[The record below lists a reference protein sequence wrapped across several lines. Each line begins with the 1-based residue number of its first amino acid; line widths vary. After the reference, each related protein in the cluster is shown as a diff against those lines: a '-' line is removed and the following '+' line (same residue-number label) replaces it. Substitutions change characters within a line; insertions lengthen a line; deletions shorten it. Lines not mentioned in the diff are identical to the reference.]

1 MKRTIIAL
9 LAVALFASC
18 QKEDENGALGGF
30 WKILEIEKPDGSIE
44 NTVEES
50 RFWGIQLN
58 LLELPP
64 TENSKVYHYCRFSH
78 VGDSLFVQTI
88 NANSNLQ
95 EFGIYDN
102 KNERYKVEQL
112 SDRRMVL
119 RSKYAKIRFRKF

>member
-1 MKRTIIAL
+1 MKKVIIAL
-9 LAVALFASC
+9 LAAALFASC

-30 WKILEIEKPDGSIE
+30 WKILEIETPDGSIE
-44 NTVEES
+44 NTTNES

-58 LLELPP
+58 LLEIRP
-64 TENSKVYHYCRFSH
+64 TENSKYYCRFSH

-88 NANSNLQ
+88 NADCNLQ